1 MSILEIT
8 NLKFSYGEKNLFN
21 SLNMRL
27 FQSDHLGLIGM
38 NGVGKTT
45 LMNLIAKK
53 IDPDEGKVT
62 WVDGVSFSYLDQ
74 HLKTFD
80 DLTVYQY
87 LYMVYDELFETERKI
102 NELYKSLET
111 APESEYDKILNKAYN
126 LTNIL
131 EDNGFYMI
139 KSKIEN
145 VLNGLGISVDN
156 SFLISKLSGG
166 QRVKI
171 FLAKMLLEEKDVLL
185 LDEPTNFLD
194 PLHVDWL
201 SKYLVNYPKAFI
213 VISHN
218 TDFLN
223 SITNIIGELHNKQLT
238 LYKGNYDAYLL
249 QKSMNDERYIQE
261 YEAQQKYI
269 KKTEE
274 FIKKNIARA
283 STSKQAKSRRK
294 TLEKLEVLD
303 KPISNKKVKFDFPFS
318 HSFNKEAIIIKDLE
332 IGYDRALLP
341 KINLRIRFG
350 EKLAIIGKNGVGKTT
365 FIKTLLNIIPAISG
379 LVRVSELNK
388 IVYYSQEFKN
398 ELNLT
403 AVEYIREVYPLME
416 NTDVRDLLARFGING
431 TLAVKT
437 MNKLSG
443 GELTKVRFALLSLS
457 DSNLLILD
465 EPTNHLDVIAKEAL
479 RDALEEYPGTVIL
492 VSHEKEFYKDL
503 NMKEIIFS

>member
-1 MSILEIT
+1 MSILEIS

-27 FQSDHLGLIGM
+27 FQNDHLGLIGL

-62 WVDGVSFSYLDQ
+62 WENGVIFSYLDQ
-74 HLKTFD
+74 HLKVHDEISVYEYLYNVYD
-80 DLTVYQY
+80 DL
-87 LYMVYDELFETERKI
+87 FEIEKKI
-102 NELYKSLET
+102 NALYKSLET
-111 APESEYDKILNKAYN
+111 ETEENYDKILNKAYN
-126 LTNIL
+126 LTAIL
-131 EDNGFYMI
+131 EENDFYMI

-145 VLNGLGISVDN
+145 VLNGLGINVDN
-156 SFLISKLSGG
+156 SFLLKNLSGG

-194 PLHVDWL
+194 PIHVEWL
-201 SKYLVNYPKAFI
+201 SKYLVNYPKAYI

-218 TDFLN
+218 TGFLN
-223 SITNIIGELHNKQLT
+223 AVTNTIAEINNKQLNI
-238 LYKGNYDAYLL
+238 YKGNYDAYIL
-249 QKSMNDERYIQE
+249 QKSMNDERYAQE
-261 YEAQQKYI
+261 YNAQQKYI

-274 FIKKNIARA
+274 FIKKNIVRA

-294 TLEKLEVLD
+294 ILEKLDVLD
-303 KPISNKKVKFDFPFS
+303 KPTSNKKIIFDFPFS
-318 HSFNKEAIIIKDLE
+318 KSFHKEAIIIKDLE
-332 IGYDRALLP
+332 IGYDKVLLP
-341 KINLRIRFG
+341 KINLKIRFG

-365 FIKTLLNIIPAISG
+365 FIKTILNIIPKISG
-379 LVRVSELNK
+379 TVKVSELNN
-388 IVYYSQEFKN
+388 IVYYSQDLKN
-398 ELNLT
+398 IKEIT
-403 AVEYIREVYPLME
+403 PVEYIREEYPLME
-416 NTDVRDLLARFGING
+416 NKDIRDLLARYGITG
-431 TLAVKT
+431 ELALKT
-437 MNKLSG
+437 MDKLSG

-457 DSNLLILD
+457 VSNLLILD

-479 RDALEEYPGTVIL
+479 YKAISLYPGTVIL

-503 NMKEIIFS
+503 KMKEVIFS